1 MYSTVSCNYVD
12 IHFDYDWGEVGNS
25 LYKNDV
31 GFGMLSRE
39 TSSANSDKCF
49 WYTENDI
56 DMLFDIPF
64 KISSIAN
71 TLGTLIGLMNFLY
84 SLFLW
89 CRVVTYLSI
98 RFLCYVTVICIGLGI
113 LSQTVILSDMC
124 MAGRCTQLPGPL
136 GDTCVP
142 SNCTLGEGSYF
153 SFGAIGVWLASLFVT
168 IRLLRIALQE
178 QERSLKTKEEREDE
192 EHGQM
197 NSQMNINNNNND
209 DNNNRNTAESFED
222 EDEAEK
228 EAQRIELETINEEN
242 N

>member
-142 SNCTLGEGSYF
+142 SNCTLGELYITYPCVLKKTQDLSSIFIYSLLYNILYYHPLIFYF
-153 SFGAIGVWLASLFVT
+153 AY
-168 IRLLRIALQE
+168 
-178 QERSLKTKEEREDE
+178 LKSS
-192 EHGQM
+192 H
-197 NSQMNINNNNND
+197 
-209 DNNNRNTAESFED
+209 
-222 EDEAEK
+222 
-228 EAQRIELETINEEN
+228 
-242 N
+242 